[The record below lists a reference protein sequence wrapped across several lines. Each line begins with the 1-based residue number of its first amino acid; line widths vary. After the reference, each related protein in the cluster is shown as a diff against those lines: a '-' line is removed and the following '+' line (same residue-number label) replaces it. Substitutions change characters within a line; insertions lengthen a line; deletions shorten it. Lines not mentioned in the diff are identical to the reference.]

1 MNQIYT
7 LKKEVDSNK
16 KLMGEI
22 CSTFPDKGNAARRE
36 AKRSILEEES
46 FKSQKSTY

>member
-16 KLMGEI
+16 KLMVEI
-22 CSTFPDKGNAARRE
+22 CSTLPDKGNAARLE
-36 AKRSILEEES
+36 AKRSILEEEK
-46 FKSQKSTY
+46 F